1 METDLYFGRLIENG
15 FVIIRGHMFCQFFF
29 RGFGNSFC
37 GRIGKAETGIEDAPP
52 VASFS
57 ISYGNSDGIID
68 AAGEGGFAVGFCGE
82 IVFGQSKGYRG
93 WGALGCKPAFG
104 GLGEGVFL
112 LEDPVGQLVLGGA
125 CVWMWL
131 KRISRT
137 PSLRDWSFGEL
148 LSARTWKRRM
158 SGAILAAMVSWEM
171 VRAEARSRKGVRRRM
186 GRMWKIGNGKK

>member
-1 METDLYFGRLIENG
+1 MQGGTDREMVSPFWGEKFQETETDLYFGRLIENG

-112 LEDPVGQLVLGGA
+112 LEDPVGQLGLGG
-125 CVWMWL
+125 V
-131 KRISRT
+131 
-137 PSLRDWSFGEL
+137 FG
-148 LSARTWKRRM
+148 
-158 SGAILAAMVSWEM
+158 
-171 VRAEARSRKGVRRRM
+171 GVCLDVA
-186 GRMWKIGNGKK
+186 

>member
-1 METDLYFGRLIENG
+1 
-15 FVIIRGHMFCQFFF
+15 MFCQFFF

-57 ISYGNSDGIID
+57 ISYGNPDGIID
-68 AAGEGGFAVGFCGE
+68 AAGEGDFAVGFCGE

-112 LEDPVGQLVLGGA
+112 LEDPVGQLGLGG
-125 CVWMWL
+125 V
-131 KRISRT
+131 
-137 PSLRDWSFGEL
+137 FG
-148 LSARTWKRRM
+148 
-158 SGAILAAMVSWEM
+158 
-171 VRAEARSRKGVRRRM
+171 GVCLDVA
-186 GRMWKIGNGKK
+186 

>member
-1 METDLYFGRLIENG
+1 M
-15 FVIIRGHMFCQFFF
+15 
-29 RGFGNSFC
+29 
-37 GRIGKAETGIEDAPP
+37 
-52 VASFS
+52 
-57 ISYGNSDGIID
+57 
-68 AAGEGGFAVGFCGE
+68 
-82 IVFGQSKGYRG
+82 
-93 WGALGCKPAFG
+93 
-104 GLGEGVFL
+104 
-112 LEDPVGQLVLGGA
+112 GA

-186 GRMWKIGNGKK
+186 GRVWKIGNGKK

>member
-1 METDLYFGRLIENG
+1 MRPFP
-15 FVIIRGHMFCQFFF
+15 FPMVIRT
-29 RGFGNSFC
+29 
-37 GRIGKAETGIEDAPP
+37 A
-52 VASFS
+52 V
-57 ISYGNSDGIID
+57 ID

-112 LEDPVGQLVLGGA
+112 LEDPVGQLGLGGVFWGRVSG
-125 CVWMWL
+125 CGL

>member
-1 METDLYFGRLIENG
+1 M
-15 FVIIRGHMFCQFFF
+15 VIR
-29 RGFGNSFC
+29 
-37 GRIGKAETGIEDAPP
+37 
-52 VASFS
+52 
-57 ISYGNSDGIID
+57 DGIID

-104 GLGEGVFL
+104 GLGEGVFCWRIQWASW
-112 LEDPVGQLVLGGA
+112 GLVAFLGA

>member
-57 ISYGNSDGIID
+57 ISYGNPDGIID

-93 WGALGCKPAFG
+93 WGALG
-104 GLGEGVFL
+104 L
-112 LEDPVGQLVLGGA
+112 
-125 CVWMWL
+125 
-131 KRISRT
+131 
-137 PSLRDWSFGEL
+137 SL
-148 LSARTWKRRM
+148 
-158 SGAILAAMVSWEM
+158 IH
-171 VRAEARSRKGVRRRM
+171 
-186 GRMWKIGNGKK
+186 I

>member
-1 METDLYFGRLIENG
+1 
-15 FVIIRGHMFCQFFF
+15 MFCQFFF

-57 ISYGNSDGIID
+57 ISYGNPDGIID
-68 AAGEGGFAVGFCGE
+68 AAWGRRLRRRFCGE

-104 GLGEGVFL
+104 GLGEGVFCWRIQWA
-112 LEDPVGQLVLGGA
+112 GWGLVAFLGA

-158 SGAILAAMVSWEM
+158 SGGDSGGHGFLGDGAGGGQEQ
-171 VRAEARSRKGVRRRM
+171 EG
-186 GRMWKIGNGKK
+186 G